1 MDDVVMSAPRQL
13 MVAAGVLGVTAIVT
27 ALLLIHGARLT
38 VPRRD
43 RVAFTEARAAV
54 HGELERL
61 ESAVPAGRWGHD
73 GLWRAY
79 LDVFEKE
86 RAEGHLDVAL
96 RILYDA
102 YGAALESRSW
112 ESMIAVGD
120 AFISAGNA
128 PGSAA
133 GARMNA
139 RQAYLTALIRARRDR
154 SVEGALRSAEAFRR
168 LADPDVVEQCL
179 HIAGLLAAGDNE
191 AQERVREARTQWAA
205 RAPIG
210 SL

>member
-1 MDDVVMSAPRQL
+1 MEEIVISSTRSL
-13 MVAAGVLGVTAIVT
+13 LLAAGVLGLSAIVA
-27 ALLLIHGARLT
+27 ALLLINGARLT

-43 RVAFTEARAAV
+43 RAAFTEARAAV

-61 ESAVPAGRWGHD
+61 EAAEPAGRSGHG

-86 RAEGHLDVAL
+86 RVEGHLDVAL

-120 AFISAGNA
+120 AFMTAGRA

-154 SVEGALRSAEAFRR
+154 SVEGALRSAEAFRQ

-179 HIAGLLAAGDNE
+179 HIAGLLAAGDDA

-205 RAPIG
+205 REPIG
-210 SL
+210 KL

>member
-1 MDDVVMSAPRQL
+1 MDEIAMTSTRHLVVA
-13 MVAAGVLGVTAIVT
+13 VGVLGLTAIIA
-27 ALLLIHGARLT
+27 ALLLVQGARLT

-43 RVAFTEARAAV
+43 RVAFTDGRAAV

-61 ESAVPAGRWGHD
+61 ENVVPAGHSGHD
-73 GLWRAY
+73 HLWQAY
-79 LDVFEKE
+79 LDAFERE
-86 RAEGHLDVAL
+86 LAEGHLDVAL

-120 AFISAGNA
+120 AFLAAGQA
-128 PGSAA
+128 PGNAA

-139 RQAYLTALIRARRDR
+139 RQAYLTALIRARRAR

-168 LADPDVVEQCL
+168 LADRDVVEQCL
-179 HIAGLLAAGDNE
+179 HVASLLAAGDE
-191 AQERVREARTQWAA
+191 TAQARVREARARWAS
-205 RAPIG
+205 RQPIG
-210 SL
+210 EL